1 MEPIVASRAA
11 VDNRLIDDVFPVL
24 VSVAPMRY
32 DDRTVDRMAELFER
46 YFQRGQRYAVVSVT
60 PKDAEGPDAR
70 QRKRIADW
78 ASSPR
83 VRDKSR
89 ELCVGSATLVKD
101 AIARGALTA
110 ILWVW
115 KPANP
120 HHVTTSVDD
129 ALDWCLAKLVAEK
142 IEMPLGLETTRSR
155 TLSIIRKH
163 L

>member
-1 MEPIVASRAA
+1 MEPLVSSRSA
-11 VDNRLIDDVFPVL
+11 VDNRLLEDAFPII

-32 DDRTVDRMAELFER
+32 DDRTVDRMAELFEQH
-46 YFQRGQRYAVVSVT
+46 FQRGKRYAIISVT
-60 PKDAEGPDAR
+60 PAEAEAPDAR

-83 VRDKSR
+83 VRDMSR
-89 ELCVGSATLVKD
+89 KLCVGSATLVKD
-101 AIARGALTA
+101 ALARGALTA

-129 ALDWCLAKLVAEK
+129 ALDWCLAKLAEEK
-142 IEMPLGLETTRSR
+142 LAMPLGPDGTRSR
-155 TLSIIRKH
+155 ALSLIRKN